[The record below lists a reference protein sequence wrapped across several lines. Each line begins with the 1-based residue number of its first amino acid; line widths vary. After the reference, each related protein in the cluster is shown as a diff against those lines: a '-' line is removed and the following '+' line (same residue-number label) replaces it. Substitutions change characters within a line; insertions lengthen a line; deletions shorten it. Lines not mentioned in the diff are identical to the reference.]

1 VLRTATAPP
10 SIGPRR
16 LWLAEV
22 GHHSTCSAC
31 APARHSRR
39 AAALA
44 QHGLTGHVA
53 TCHGMRAGRGHVL
66 YSIGKGLLAKGRK
79 GRSWPRLHWA
89 GPVTA
94 RAPGSGMRAR
104 AAVLGVWL
112 ASCLLQDASARSGH
126 KGKLAKSKRAPPPA
140 AGLHAGARWA
150 SAPEGLWTGTRQ
162 VLSAAGLELTHSEG
176 VPAPPASGRE
186 SQPPSGPPLR
196 TQSSLKPTEN
206 LLGTL
211 NLVPGAFGSA

>member
-1 VLRTATAPP
+1 
-10 SIGPRR
+10 
-16 LWLAEV
+16 
-22 GHHSTCSAC
+22 
-31 APARHSRR
+31 
-39 AAALA
+39 
-44 QHGLTGHVA
+44 
-53 TCHGMRAGRGHVL
+53 MRAGRGHVL

-89 GPVTA
+89 GPPA

-104 AAVLGVWL
+104 AAVLLGVWL

-126 KGKLAKSKRAPPPA
+126 KGKLAKSKRTPPPA
-140 AGLHAGARWA
+140 GLHLAAARWA